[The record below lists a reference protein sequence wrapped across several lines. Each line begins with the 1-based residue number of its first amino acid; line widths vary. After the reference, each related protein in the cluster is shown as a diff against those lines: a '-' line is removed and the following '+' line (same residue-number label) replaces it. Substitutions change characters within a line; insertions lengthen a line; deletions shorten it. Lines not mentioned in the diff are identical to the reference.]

1 MIAILQ
7 FDSVSL
13 PHLNQLLNEGRL
25 PTLAKLRARGEWL
38 RLETPALQWEGAT
51 FFSLYSGKGVKDHGI
66 YFPFVWSAADQ
77 RVRPQDDYQMPEAV
91 WERLAK
97 SGKRSLV
104 IDPYEG
110 KPPEEMAG
118 KALCGWQFKHK
129 VVLRRWSVPHGLNR
143 ELDRRFGGPSLVEE
157 IFGKPSIPYL
167 ARMRERLLTSPRRA
181 ADVASALLSEEQF
194 DLVWIT
200 LSASHIAGHWF
211 LDPSRLPIERSDGR
225 TKEKLNATLTD
236 AYAAVDEAVSRILA
250 CFPMN
255 TDLMVLSPS
264 SIGPSASRTHLLPG
278 MLQAVLAGPRTR
290 SSEPRKGGN
299 FLWWLRAAIPSD
311 LRGGVARMLPDEWAM
326 QLTARLEMRGMDWSH
341 TRAFMVPSGDCGY
354 IRLNLSGREREGIVD
369 PKEANQVLEQIAS
382 GLLTFRDPDGQ
393 PAVKHVEITSPTDDE
408 RTRSNPLPDMV
419 VHWSD
424 QLPPHVAGAYSP
436 QFGEVPSAGWGSG
449 RTGEHRDEAWAL
461 LIPGSSKKLTPVKP
475 PHIMDIVPT
484 ICSVL
489 GVDREGLAGQPLL
502 ERL

>member
-1 MIAILQ
+1 
-7 FDSVSL
+7 
-13 PHLNQLLNEGRL
+13 
-25 PTLAKLRARGEWL
+25 
-38 RLETPALQWEGAT
+38 
-51 FFSLYSGKGVKDHGI
+51 
-66 YFPFVWSAADQ
+66 
-77 RVRPQDDYQMPEAV
+77 
-91 WERLAK
+91 
-97 SGKRSLV
+97 
-104 IDPYEG
+104 
-110 KPPEEMAG
+110 
-118 KALCGWQFKHK
+118 
-129 VVLRRWSVPHGLNR
+129 
-143 ELDRRFGGPSLVEE
+143 
-157 IFGKPSIPYL
+157 
-167 ARMRERLLTSPRRA
+167 
-181 ADVASALLSEEQF
+181 
-194 DLVWIT
+194 
-200 LSASHIAGHWF
+200 
-211 LDPSRLPIERSDGR
+211 
-225 TKEKLNATLTD
+225 
-236 AYAAVDEAVSRILA
+236 
-250 CFPMN
+250 
-255 TDLMVLSPS
+255 
-264 SIGPSASRTHLLPG
+264 
-278 MLQAVLAGPRTR
+278 
-290 SSEPRKGGN
+290 
-299 FLWWLRAAIPSD
+299 
-311 LRGGVARMLPDEWAM
+311 MLPDEWAM

-502 ERL
+502 EGCNPSLEQEST